1 MYISLDFLQY
11 ITKYVIFCLMN
22 WSGDLK
28 SARKKVAL
36 TQADAAARLGVSQP
50 YLSHLERG
58 LRRLTPR
65 LARAVAKLY
74 GLPATALPV
83 PETLPDRTDSERLA
97 RELAALGYP
106 GYAHLTPRQSVNPAL
121 VVFEALSGNNVDARV
136 TEALPWVLL
145 RYPDLDWDWLV
156 EKVKLRNLQNKLGFL
171 VGVAQD
177 LAKRREGSST
187 MVAQLAKALGELEQA
202 RLVAETTL
210 GREAMPSAE
219 RKWLRKNRTLQA
231 THWNVLSTLSAD
243 RLPYAA

>member
-1 MYISLDFLQY
+1 M
-11 ITKYVIFCLMN
+11 
-22 WSGDLK
+22 G
-28 SARKKVAL
+28 L
-36 TQADAAARLGVSQP
+36 TQSEAAARLGLSQP

-65 LARAVAKLY
+65 LARGVARLY
-74 GLPATALPV
+74 GLRATALPV
-83 PETLPDRTDSERLA
+83 PEELPDRTSNERLA

-106 GYAHLTPRQSVNPAL
+106 GYAHLTPREGVNPAL
-121 VVFEALSGNNVDARV
+121 VVLQALSAENVDARV

-156 EKVKLRNLQNKLGFL
+156 EKVRLRNLQNKLGFL

-177 LAKRREGSST
+177 LAKRREGSSS
-187 MVAQLAKALGELEQA
+187 MVGQLAKAEGELEQA

-210 GREAMPSAE
+210 GRAMPPAE

-243 RLPYAA
+243 RLPYAT